1 MFGRGRD
8 CGEETVVYVP
18 SHQTA
23 DGRVGIN
30 GGKRQSMM
38 SDRRSLSYETQCRQR
53 RVATELQVHDSPVHG
68 DARGRSLSG
77 AREGG

>member
-1 MFGRGRD
+1 ML
-8 CGEETVVYVP
+8 P

-53 RVATELQVHDSPVHG
+53 RVATEAS
-68 DARGRSLSG
+68 ARQSCAWRRPW
-77 AREGG
+77 AEFIRC